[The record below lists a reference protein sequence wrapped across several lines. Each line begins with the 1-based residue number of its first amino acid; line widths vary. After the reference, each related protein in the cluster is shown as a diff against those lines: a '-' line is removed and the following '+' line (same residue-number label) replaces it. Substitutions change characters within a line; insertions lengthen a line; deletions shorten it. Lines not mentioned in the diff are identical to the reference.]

1 MARFCPNCGTEVD
14 ETAVFCPTC
23 GQPIDQEAEVEMP
36 EAPAWPEPPAATPER
51 GIEPESTQ
59 EAPLTQPP
67 LAADEPEEPA
77 EATASPAAP
86 ERPSFREQPTRV
98 EDRPPVPPPAAA
110 PVPRRPARGSERRAA
125 ASSVQLTPPVTLT
138 GWLIG
143 GGAVLAAIGL
153 VVGLFP
159 PGGVNPIDLLLLVG
173 LLWIAATVFLSSAM
187 PQFGQLRLTTLVIV
201 LIGFGMALDRIGF
214 GSAGAADLLLFLGTA
229 AAAIGAVLLE
239 LGHDQPLGGPQ
250 S

>member
-23 GQPIDQEAEVEMP
+23 GQPIDQGAEVEMP
-36 EAPAWPEPPAATPER
+36 EAPAWPEPRVAAAPE
-51 GIEPESTQ
+51 GGVEPTSAQ
-59 EAPLTQPP
+59 EAPVQPA

-77 EATASPAAP
+77 AATAPPPAAP
-86 ERPSFREQPTRV
+86 PEFREQPTRV
-98 EDRPPVPPPAAA
+98 EDRPAVPM
-110 PVPRRPARGSERRAA
+110 PRRPARGSERRGA

-214 GSAGAADLLLFLGTA
+214 GAAGAADLLLFLGTA